1 MHFHE
6 VDRKWIIEAMEEYA
20 ALRQPIV
27 SGSLSTAEHL
37 KFAEWC
43 ISNGVTTYYNEDAG
57 ERFID
62 NEKEVFFDISQIYDK
77 FKRQ

>member
-1 MHFHE
+1 MKIE
-6 VDRKWIIEAMEEYA
+6 VKITDKAGNVQQYD
-20 ALRQPIV
+20 V
-27 SGSLSTAEHL
+27 SGSLPADEHL

-43 ISNGVTTYYNEDAG
+43 ISNGVTTYYNEDDG

-62 NEKEVFFDISQIYDK
+62 NDKEIFFDISQIYEK